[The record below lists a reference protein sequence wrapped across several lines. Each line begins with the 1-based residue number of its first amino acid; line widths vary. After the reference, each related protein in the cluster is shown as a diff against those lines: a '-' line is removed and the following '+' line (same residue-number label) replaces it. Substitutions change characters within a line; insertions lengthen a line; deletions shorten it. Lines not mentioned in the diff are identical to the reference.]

1 MKATQRGMG
10 FIGTISMLVAVVLVV
25 IAGLKLVP
33 AYIEF
38 FSIKEAV
45 AAIAESGEATTP
57 AAIRSAF
64 ERRADV
70 DDFTSMNA
78 RDLDISRQDISF
90 AYEKR
95 VPLFA
100 NISVI
105 IDFSG
110 SSPLQR
116 APAD

>member
-1 MKATQRGMG
+1 MKTTQRGMG
-10 FIGTISMLVAVVLVV
+10 FIGTISMLVAVVVVV

-38 FSIKEAV
+38 FTIREAV
-45 AAIAESGEATTP
+45 AAVAESDEAITP
-57 AAIRSAF
+57 AEIRSAF
-64 ERRADV
+64 DRRADV
-70 DDFTSMNA
+70 DDFTSISA
-78 RDLDISRQDISF
+78 RDLDIGQRDISF

-100 NISVI
+100 NISVV

-110 SSPLQR
+110 SSARRTAQT
-116 APAD
+116 D